1 MRKLAPVLLLLAA
14 ACATRGKPG
23 ELDRPS
29 IVGNYL
35 LTRID
40 NRSLPTYSP
49 TEPNVTV
56 FAGSLVLG
64 RAGAFSL
71 TLVARSPPQTPPF
84 ERSFRGSYE
93 SSGDSVLTVTPA
105 DAPGSPIVYRV
116 ARAGI
121 QLRLRDPQG
130 HRYEF
135 TVR

>member
-1 MRKLAPVLLLLAA
+1 MRKLAAVLLLLAA

-23 ELDRPS
+23 DDSPS
-29 IVGNYL
+29 IVGNSL

-56 FAGSLVLG
+56 QAGALVLG

-71 TLVARSPPQTPPF
+71 TLVARNSPQTPPM

-93 SSGDSVLTVTPA
+93 SNGDSVLTVTPV

-116 ARAGI
+116 VRAGI

>member
-1 MRKLAPVLLLLAA
+1 MRKLAAVLLLLAA

-56 FAGSLVLG
+56 QAGSLMLG

-71 TLVARSPPQTPPF
+71 TLLARNSPQAPPM

-93 SSGDSVLTVTPA
+93 ATGDSILTVTPA
-105 DAPGSPIVYRV
+105 DAPGSAIVYRV
-116 ARAGI
+116 VRAGV